1 MDDANSSTTDER
13 TRAVRALITNDDGI
27 DSPGLAVLA
36 RVALD
41 AGYEVT
47 VVAPAQ
53 EASGASASLIGGEV
67 DGRLV
72 MEERACP
79 GLPSGAT
86 SYAVGA
92 TPGLIAFLA
101 AYEAF
106 GPRPDLV
113 LSGVNRGSNTGNA
126 VLHSG
131 TVGAAFSAMTHGI
144 HAMAVSVASSQPQH
158 WETAEAV
165 ARHALPW
172 LTEQPADGGI
182 LNVNVPDLPVA
193 NVRGVRSAPLARF
206 GAVQATL
213 DTDHAGQHTVRYA
226 EIDPTQDAASDAG
239 MLAAGWATLTLLQAP
254 CFDAEARLPEHLD
267 GVPDEP
273 RRP

>member
-1 MDDANSSTTDER
+1 M
-13 TRAVRALITNDDGI
+13 RALITNDDGI

-41 AGYEVT
+41 AGYGVM
-47 VVAPAQ
+47 VAAPAR

-72 MEERACP
+72 VEEKACP
-79 GLPSGAT
+79 GLPAGVRSL
-86 SYAVGA
+86 AVSA

-101 AYEAF
+101 AYDGF

-113 LSGVNRGSNTGNA
+113 LSGVNRGSNTGHA

-144 HAMAVSVASSQPQH
+144 HAMAVSMASGQPRH
-158 WETAEAV
+158 WATAGAV
-165 ARHALPW
+165 ARHVLPW
-172 LTEQPADGGI
+172 LTSQPADRGV
-182 LNVNVPDLPVA
+182 LNVNVPDLPTM
-193 NVRGVRSAPLARF
+193 GVLGIRKAPLARF

-213 DTDHAGQHTVRYA
+213 EADDAGQHTVRYA
-226 EIDPTQDAASDAG
+226 DIYP
-239 MLAAGWATLTLLQAP
+239 M
-254 CFDAEARLPEHLD
+254 
-267 GVPDEP
+267 
-273 RRP
+273 